1 MVIVELIGD
10 CVFEFVP
17 HDDIYYVIEQGIHEG
32 TNMLRVNGSS
42 IYLVDKRDNHY
53 ICERVDY
60 DGQDFK
66 LLLSFIILKETLK

>member
-1 MVIVELIGD
+1 MIVLRRYLVVIVELIGD

-42 IYLVDKRDNHY
+42 IYLVDNH
-53 ICERVDY
+53 IKGD
-60 DGQDFK
+60 
-66 LLLSFIILKETLK
+66 T